1 MNEIIRHGYGSA
13 FNFLYVQDNLLYKK
27 AKNDYGK
34 KKLETEI
41 MAYKKFTEF
50 AQSFPLARYICH
62 TSDTL
67 ILEYYPSYKPLSK
80 FYEGMTKGK
89 KYLIMQKIQSG
100 LQSLHLV
107 EKVAITK
114 EEYARLLRMEVID
127 KLEERYK
134 QVQNT
139 LQVYPFSSVNGVV
152 CLSFSDCL
160 QRLERYMNDFVNKQS
175 VYELSYIHGDPQ
187 FNNILYDSNSD
198 SILFID
204 PRGYFGDRNLYGIAE
219 YDWAKL
225 LFALSGYDKFD
236 DTDKFEINIQEGNIS
251 IPDFI
256 VDSNYEVLYP
266 ELRFLL
272 VSIWLGNCHCFLSE
286 PSKLLV
292 SHAFARFLAT
302 KFLKDSEN

>member
-1 MNEIIRHGYGSA
+1 MNEIKRHGYGSA

-34 KKLETEI
+34 KKLQTEI
-41 MAYKKFTEF
+41 LAYKKFTELCK
-50 AQSFPLARYICH
+50 SFPLARYIRH
-62 TSDTL
+62 TPDTL
-67 ILEYYPSYKPLSK
+67 ILQYYPSYRPLSK
-80 FYEGMTKGK
+80 FYEGMTKEK
-89 KYLIMQKIQSG
+89 KINIVQKIQSA
-100 LQSLHLV
+100 LQSLHLI
-107 EKVAITK
+107 EKVSISK
-114 EEYARLLRMEVID
+114 EEYTRLLRMEVID

-134 QVQNT
+134 QVETT
-139 LQVYPFSSVNGVV
+139 LQLYPFLSVNGVV

-160 QRLERYMNDFVNKQS
+160 KRLEMYMNDFVNKQS
-175 VYELSYIHGDPQ
+175 VFELSYIHGDPQ

-204 PRGYFGDRNLYGIAE
+204 PRGYFGDSHLYGIAE

-236 DTDKFEINIQEGNIS
+236 ETDKFVINIQEQNIS

-272 VSIWLGNCHCFLSE
+272 ISIWLGNCHCFLSE

-302 KFLKDSEN
+302 KFLVNSEN